1 MGWTTNPSPII
12 TPKSKGW
19 SVSPTAPSPSAELG
33 WWAVVGIDTNLTVQ
47 FVTKT
52 ELTAIK
58 QLGLVQAVTA
68 TRDLAFQAVK
78 MLTVNAQI
86 GATRNLGFSSV
97 QNMSANQQVGL
108 TPSLGF
114 GFPPNGP
121 LPQTFTTAIFTYTIP
136 RWCNYIDVIL
146 LGGGGG
152 GGGGASTTQSG
163 AGGGP
168 GSWLTVTLERG
179 VHIPFSL
186 VSFVGQLGTGGT
198 GANGGITPTTGGNG
212 NPTVIPSLSLSA
224 AGGIG
229 SASSNQDGM
238 SLERRRTTA
247 SPTQAAQRSLPAT
260 AQTATHRAAAHAAV
274 TTASSSPAQRAATV
288 ASARRGSAH
297 TNKENSWQQV

>member
-19 SVSPTAPSPSAELG
+19 SVSPTAPSPSAEPG

-47 FVTKT
+47 FVTQT
-52 ELTAIK
+52 ELLAIK
-58 QLGLVQAVTA
+58 QLDLVRAVTA

-97 QNMSANQQVGL
+97 QNMSVTQQVGL

-114 GFPPNGP
+114 GYPPNGP
-121 LPQTFTTAIFTYTIP
+121 LSQTMTTAIFTYTIP

-152 GGGGASTTQSG
+152 GGGGSSTVQTG

-179 VHIPFSL
+179 VHIPFSAL
-186 VSFVGQLGTGGT
+186 TIIGQLGTGGT

-212 NPTVIPSLSLSA
+212 NPTAIPALSLSA

-229 SASSNQDGM
+229 SASSNQNGLG
-238 SLERRRTTA
+238 SGTKTYNGVLYT
-247 SPTQAAQRSLPAT
+247 
-260 AQTATHRAAAHAAV
+260 
-274 TTASSSPAQRAATV
+274 
-288 ASARRGSAH
+288 GSADV
-297 TNKENSWQQV
+297 TSGNGTAGNVPGGGARGGNAGAFIPGSKGGNGGLGQAWFRAYQ

>member
-1 MGWTTNPSPII
+1 MSGWTTNPSPII

-19 SVSPTAPSPSAELG
+19 SVSPTVTSLPAQPG

-47 FVTKT
+47 FVTQT

-238 SLERRRTTA
+238 SPGTKTYNGV
-247 SPTQAAQRSLPAT
+247 TYT
-260 AQTATHRAAAHAAV
+260 GGAAV
-274 TTASSSPAQRAATV
+274 TSGNGTNGNPPGGGARGGNNGIFIPGSKGGNGGLGQAWFRAY
-288 ASARRGSAH
+288 
-297 TNKENSWQQV
+297 Q